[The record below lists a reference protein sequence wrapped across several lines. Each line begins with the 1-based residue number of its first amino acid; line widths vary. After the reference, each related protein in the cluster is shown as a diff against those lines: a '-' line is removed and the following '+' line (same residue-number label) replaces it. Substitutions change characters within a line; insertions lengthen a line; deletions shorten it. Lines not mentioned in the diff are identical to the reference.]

1 MRSIASDVPVTQ
13 VRTLKTQID
22 DALVQ
27 ERLIAALSGFFGL
40 LAIVLAS
47 IGLYGVMAHTARR
60 RTAEIGIRMAL
71 GARAGDVV
79 WMVARETLLMI
90 LAGVA
95 IGLPAT
101 MVLTHFASK
110 LLFGLPPNDPPTLI
124 GATALLAFAAI
135 LAGYLPARRVA
146 HVDPMIALRYE

>member
-1 MRSIASDVPVTQ
+1 M
-13 VRTLKTQID
+13 RTLITQID

-27 ERLIAALSGFFGL
+27 ERLIAALSGFFGS

-71 GARAGDVV
+71 GARVADVV
-79 WMVARETLLMI
+79 WMVARETLLMV
-90 LAGVA
+90 LAGIT

-101 MVLTHFASK
+101 MALTHFVSK

-124 GATALLAFAAI
+124 AATALLAIAAI